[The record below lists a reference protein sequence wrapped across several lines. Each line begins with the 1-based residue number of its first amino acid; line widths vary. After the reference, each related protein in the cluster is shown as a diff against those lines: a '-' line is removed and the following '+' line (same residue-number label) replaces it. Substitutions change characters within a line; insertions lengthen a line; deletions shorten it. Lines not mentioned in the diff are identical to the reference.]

1 MTAIFLLENIL
12 IAHRKRFLSFR
23 ITSTRDM
30 CNALKDHVAK
40 VEENLQRGKYY
51 DFIHILLL
59 IYGVQPTLPTTL
71 LILLCIDGQIYILS
85 LVTWAWKRFL
95 DSVKRDSEI
104 QRFRDSIK
112 LATNQYAMLNKVG
125 K

>member
-23 ITSTRDM
+23 ITSTSDM
-30 CNALKDHVAK
+30 CNALKDNVAK
-40 VEENLQRGKYY
+40 GEENLQRGKYY
-51 DFIHILLL
+51 DFIHIPLL

-71 LILLCIDGQIYILS
+71 LILLCIGGQIYILS
-85 LVTWAWKRFL
+85 LVTWAWKGFL
-95 DSVKRDSEI
+95 DSV
-104 QRFRDSIK
+104 K
-112 LATNQYAMLNKVG
+112 LATNQYAMLNKGG

>member
-1 MTAIFLLENIL
+1 MTGIFLLENIL

-51 DFIHILLL
+51 DFIHIPVL

-95 DSVKRDSEI
+95 DKYSV
-104 QRFRDSIK
+104 K

>member
-1 MTAIFLLENIL
+1 
-12 IAHRKRFLSFR
+12 
-23 ITSTRDM
+23 M

-51 DFIHILLL
+51 DFIHIPLL

-95 DSVKRDSEI
+95 DKYSV
-104 QRFRDSIK
+104 K